1 MAKLRLENEW
11 KMWLSFGLLFV
22 VVAGLLYLASRPPTE
37 GDEYLWKVI
46 KVSDVKKLGLRGSG
60 NLIEVGLA
68 GLIIPDSQKTEVQGF
83 LTKNLESK
91 WVRLKMLNPA
101 SKDNKEALVFIAGED
116 ITARIVRLGLAEIDR
131 NEQRFDIRPYIELEQ
146 EAKKEKR
153 GLWKTAPHGAQ

>member
-11 KMWLSFGLLFV
+11 KMWLAFGLLFV
-22 VVAGLLYLASRPPTE
+22 VIAAFLYLASRPPKE
-37 GDEYLWKVI
+37 GDEYLWKVT
-46 KVSDVKKLGLRGSG
+46 KVGDVKKLGLKGSG
-60 NLIEVGLA
+60 NLMEVGLA
-68 GLIIPDSQKTEVQGF
+68 GLIIPDSQRAEVQDF

-91 WVRLKMLNPA
+91 WVRLKMLDSP
-101 SKDNKEALVFIAGED
+101 SKDNKEALVFLAGED

-131 NEQRFDIRPYIELEQ
+131 NEERYDIRPYIELEQ